1 VIVVDTSVWISHLR
15 GHLSPAVRW
24 LRDPAITDEIL
35 VGDIVLTEI
44 LQGARD
50 EAHAARLEADLRQ
63 FPIVTMVGGDLATKA
78 ARHYRRLRTVG
89 FTMNKIADLFIG
101 TFCIEHGYQLLQSDA
116 DFEPMAKT
124 CGLLLWR

>member
-1 VIVVDTSVWISHLR
+1 MSSIHRCGSPTCVVICPRPCAGCVTRRLPR
-15 GHLSPAVRW
+15 
-24 LRDPAITDEIL
+24 IL

-63 FPIVTMVGGDLATKA
+63 FPIAAMVGGDLATKA
-78 ARHYRRLRTVG
+78 ARHYRRLRAVG

-116 DFEPMAKT
+116 DFEPMAKI